1 MLFTK
6 LRLVLI
12 VVKQFFASPR
22 QNSAWRALTNR
33 KKPANTQ
40 SKVMNAMSVEFVLAD
55 AATIRA
61 VRPEGMH
68 CCYCVTHP
76 NRQDSDV
83 ESNRIGQR
91 KNLLDRYVQ
100 AALILIKEYIAITA

>member
-68 CCYCVTHP
+68 CCYCVTNP
-76 NRQDSDV
+76 AGRTATSKATELANVKISLTDTFK
-83 ESNRIGQR
+83 QR
-91 KNLLDRYVQ
+91 
-100 AALILIKEYIAITA
+100 